1 MQGTSSSNMQNS
13 ISTGTENPRQ
23 VPSSVADFSSHL
35 IKDTA
40 QSIGQIGANVMEQFM
55 NAGKKQE
62 QKRSPEFPAAPKME
76 HSRHQASK
84 ERITIFSFREQ
95 KERKEIQQIKE
106 LIQQIK
112 EELKAIKLADA
123 ALSEQIK
130 DAEKLA
136 LESNPDAS
144 TYNLHFLEIVLKLLH
159 VTRMKIGE
167 SSAWLQAMTSKRGK
181 RGSAFGSRKAKLGS
195 QYSDSNELKNTRA
208 VK

>member
-1 MQGTSSSNMQNS
+1 MPNS
-13 ISTGTENPRQ
+13 FTTGTENPRH
-23 VPSSVADFSSHL
+23 VPSSVADFSSNL

-40 QSIGQIGANVMEQFM
+40 QSIGQIGAGVMEQFM

-62 QKRSPEFPAAPKME
+62 QRWSPEQNRMPQPEQSKP
-76 HSRHQASK
+76 QVSK
-84 ERITIFSFREQ
+84 ERITIFSLREQ
-95 KERKEIQQIKE
+95 KERREIQQIKE

-112 EELKAIKLADA
+112 EELKAIKQADA
-123 ALSEQIK
+123 ALAEQIK

-144 TYNLHFLEIVLKLLH
+144 TYNVHFLQVILKLLH

-181 RGSAFGSRKAKLGS
+181 RGAAFGSRKAKLGT
-195 QYSDSNELKNTRA
+195 QYSQSNELKNTRS
-208 VK
+208 VQ